1 MPDLFG
7 RIGGFLGKNRP
18 WYKLPRLL
26 AVPKLVE
33 IRNELRKKNLH
44 DTEEPPMPKRGKK
57 EGVPL
62 EAKLWRTFDG
72 GYNDTGCPM
81 MGATG
86 RRFGRNFPV
95 AETFPDTSRLMSP
108 NPREVS
114 NKLMARTEFQPA
126 TILNLL
132 AAAWIQFMVH
142 DWFVHKPSK
151 TATLDIPV
159 PAGDTWP
166 DPTISIPATEPE
178 PAPAG
183 STRPPAYA
191 NQNSHWWDGSQIY
204 GSTEAEAAKIKSGK
218 DGKLRLDDKGRLFH
232 DPQTGLEVTG
242 FTDNGWVGL
251 ALLHTLFTQ
260 EHNAICDL
268 LRSKHPTWTDNQ
280 LYGVARLI
288 NCALMAKI
296 HTVEWTCAIMPHPT
310 IQLAMRTNWRG
321 ASGEDVQDVLR
332 FLNESELLG
341 GIVGSN
347 ANHHSAPYS
356 LTEEFVSVYRMHT
369 LLPDRYQFRSLATG
383 AVSKEY
389 TLPEVS
395 GNAGRKIFAE
405 TDLTDLFYSFG
416 VVHPGAVRLHNYPD
430 ALRKLERDDGTRM
443 DLAAV
448 DILRDRERGVP
459 RYNRFRRLLHMKP
472 VSTFEE
478 LTDNPQWAA
487 EIKEVYGGDI
497 EQVDLMVGLFAEPLP
512 EGFGFSETAFRIFV
526 LMASR
531 RLKSDRFF
539 TDDYRPEIYTAEG
552 IEWVRKNGFASVLKR
567 HYPRLASAVDSA
579 ANPFAP
585 WKPVG
590 GTA

>member
-26 AVPKLVE
+26 AVPKLIE
-33 IRNELRKKNLH
+33 IRNELRKKNLF
-44 DTEEPPMPKRGKK
+44 DTEEPPMRKRGKK

-72 GYNDTGCPM
+72 TYNDTGCPM
-81 MGATG
+81 MGASG
-86 RRFGRNFPV
+86 RRFGRNFPLDQ
-95 AETFPDTSRLMSP
+95 TFPDTARLMEP
-108 NPREVS
+108 NPRVVS
-114 NKLMARTEFQPA
+114 NRLMAREEFQPA

-142 DWFVHKPSK
+142 DWFVHKAS
-151 TATLDIPV
+151 TTHTHEIPL
-159 PAGDTWP
+159 PPGDSWP
-166 DPTISIPATEPE
+166 DPAIRVAATEPD

-191 NQNSHWWDGSQIY
+191 NLNSHWWDGSQIY
-204 GSTEAEAAKIKSGK
+204 GSNPETAAKIKSGV
-218 DGKLRLDDKGRLFH
+218 DGKLRLEAGRLFL
-232 DPQTGLEVTG
+232 DPVTGLEITG

-251 ALLHTLFTQ
+251 TLLHTLFTA

-268 LRSKHPTWTDNQ
+268 LKAKHPTWTDNQ
-280 LYGVARLI
+280 LYGTAQLI

-321 ASGEDVQDVLR
+321 ASGEDVQDVLG

-347 ANHHSAPYS
+347 FNHHSAPYS
-356 LTEEFVSVYRMHT
+356 LTEEFVSVYRMHP

-383 AVSKEY
+383 EATKEY
-389 TLPEVS
+389 TLAEVS
-395 GNAGRKIFAE
+395 GKAGRKIFAE
-405 TDLTDLFYSFG
+405 TDLADLFYSFG
-416 VVHPGAVRLHNYPD
+416 VAHPGAVRLHNYPD
-430 ALRKLERDDGTRM
+430 ALRKLEKDDGTRI
-443 DLAAV
+443 DLAAI

-459 RYNRFRRLLHMKP
+459 RYNQFRRLLHMKP
-472 VSTFEE
+472 VATFEE
-478 LTDNPQWAA
+478 LTDNPRWAA

-567 HYPRLASAVDSA
+567 HFPRLASVVDSA
-579 ANPFAP
+579 PNPFAP

-590 GTA
+590 GNQ